1 MKKFFNLFLSLILFA
16 CVLQAAPGLSPTLAE
31 IRSSDNDCAA
41 FTWHQ
46 PEINADQEITG
57 YYVYWG
63 ADEAG
68 VSDFFQNN
76 NFQDD
81 AAQSFDPPPVQDFG
95 EYYLRVRAMDR
106 AGHSGGWATVL
117 TYIYEDEAEILA
129 ELAEEEYEEGYE
141 YGEEYEEEYYAD
153 EDVEPVEEEE
163 FYFAEA
169 ADIDE
174 AAEIETEDAE
184 FFDDV
189 EGDLLAVAPQMSGG
203 DFAISNASFVLEGGG
218 DNPFVRPIQLPAIVL
233 DDAGVRY
240 QDEETGEAPQIA
252 MRPIQLPT
260 AVIADIEYAG
270 EYEKKTE
277 AEILEKI
284 IAAVET
290 EQTNSTVFNP
300 ELPLTRKEMFK
311 MVVRML
317 EEQGLSLPEKSI
329 PQFSDLSAEQLTLAE
344 KAARYGLLLG
354 FPDGTARLNQPVR
367 KAEAACIFARYN
379 AAVGENLGGALL
391 SAQAFVDVPR
401 THWAY
406 QEVAQTREFFT
417 AAAENYF
424 QPQAELS
431 RLDTA
436 KMLAK
441 FKYVQDQRENLP
453 PLSDNQLAPAVN
465 AAENAQISH
474 LPELE
479 KEQ

>member
-1 MKKFFNLFLSLILFA
+1 
-16 CVLQAAPGLSPTLAE
+16 LSPTLAE
-31 IRSSDNDCAA
+31 IRSRDNDCAA

-46 PEINADQEITG
+46 PEVNAGQEITG

-95 EYYLRVRAMDR
+95 EYYLRVRAVDK

-117 TYIYEDEAEILA
+117 TYIYEDEAEMLA
-129 ELAEEEYEEGYE
+129 ELGEEEYEEGYE
-141 YGEEYEEEYYAD
+141 YGEEYEEEYYVD
-153 EDVEPVEEEE
+153 EEAEPVEEEE

-174 AAEIETEDAE
+174 AEEIEDAE
-184 FFDDV
+184 FFDDDVV
-189 EGDLLAVAPQMSGG
+189 EGDLLAIAPQMSGG

-218 DNPFVRPIQLPAIVL
+218 DNPFVRPIQLPVVVL
-233 DDAGVRY
+233 DEAGGHY
-240 QDEETGEAPQIA
+240 LDEETGEAPQIA

-260 AVIADIEYAG
+260 AVIADAADMEKEIEYAG
-270 EYEKKTE
+270 DYEEKTE
-277 AEILEKI
+277 AEILERI
-284 IAAVET
+284 IAATET
-290 EQTNSTVFNP
+290 EQTNGTVFNP

-329 PQFSDLSAEQLTLAE
+329 PQFSDLSAEQLTLVD
-344 KAARYGLLLG
+344 KAARYGLLRG
-354 FPDGTARLNQPVR
+354 FPDGTARLDQPVR

-379 AAVGENLGGALL
+379 AAVGENLGGVLL

-406 QEVAQTREFFT
+406 QEIAQTREFFT

-453 PLSDNQLAPAVN
+453 PLSDNQLAPAAG

-474 LPELE
+474 LPEPE